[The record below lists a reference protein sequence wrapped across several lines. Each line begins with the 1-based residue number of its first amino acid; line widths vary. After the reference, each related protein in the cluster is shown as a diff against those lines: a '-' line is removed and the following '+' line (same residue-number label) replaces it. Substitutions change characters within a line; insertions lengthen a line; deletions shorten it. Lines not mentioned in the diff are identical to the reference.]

1 MMDTTTLWLTI
12 VAIGIG
18 TFALRF
24 SFIGLSGRL
33 ALPEPLTRAL
43 RFVPAAVLS
52 AIILPAALRMP
63 EGGLDIALDN
73 PRLIACVL
81 AAGVAWA
88 TKSVLATLAVGM
100 GALWALQA
108 LM

>member
-1 MMDTTTLWLTI
+1 MSATTLWLTI

-18 TFALRF
+18 TFVLRF
-24 SFIGLSGRL
+24 SFIGLSGRM
-33 ALPEPLTRAL
+33 ALPVAMTRAL

-63 EGGLDIALDN
+63 EGGIDPSLDN
-73 PRLIACVL
+73 PRLIACLV
-81 AAGVAWA
+81 AAGIAWM

-100 GALWALQA
+100 GTLWLLQA
-108 LM
+108 LL

>member
-1 MMDTTTLWLTI
+1 MSTATLWAVI

-18 TFALRF
+18 TFALRL

-33 ALPEPLTRAL
+33 ALPASLTRAL

-52 AIILPAALRMP
+52 AIILPAALRIP
-63 EGGLDIALDN
+63 GGGLDISLDN
-73 PRLIACVL
+73 PRLIACVV

-88 TKSVLATLAVGM
+88 TKSVLATLVVGM
-100 GALWALQA
+100 GSLWLLQTF
-108 LM
+108 L

>member
-1 MMDTTTLWLTI
+1 MDTTTLWLTI
-12 VAIGIG
+12 AAIGIG

-33 ALPEPLTRAL
+33 ALPASLTHAL

-52 AIILPAALRMP
+52 AIILPAALRVP

-100 GALWALQA
+100 GALRLLQMF
-108 LM
+108 L